1 METDKEI
8 IAPIIFYEDGRKEI
22 IGVYSAR
29 STDHQA
35 ASVYGKGLGSKNRN
49 FLVNITAR
57 YNDLVKN
64 MKKTAFVK
72 FENLR

>member
-1 METDKEI
+1 METNKEI
-8 IAPIIFYEDGRKEI
+8 LAPIIFYEDGRKEI
-22 IGVYSAR
+22 IGVCSAR

-49 FLVNITAR
+49 FLVNTTAR

-64 MKKTAFVK
+64 MQNTAFVK
-72 FENLR
+72 YENLR